1 MSVRKQ
7 HNRYRTEPYGRN
19 YKNVLKR
26 GKAFFT
32 IGGEHYSFE
41 MSQYHGIWTAHERT
55 LPGCCS
61 PEGTIIRM
69 ESEKK
74 EMGRERISPKLERR
88 KFYVDHMGQ
97 GTQPT

>member
-19 YKNVLKR
+19 YKDVLKR

-41 MSQYHGIWTAHERT
+41 LSQYHGIWTAHERT
-55 LPGCCS
+55 LPGCI
-61 PEGTIIRM
+61 PEGTIIVEWNQRKRKW
-69 ESEKK
+69 EEREYKK
-74 EMGRERISPKLERR
+74 ERVR
-88 KFYVDHMGQ
+88 
-97 GTQPT
+97 

>member
-41 MSQYHGIWTAHERT
+41 MSQYHGIWTARKRT
-55 LPGCCS
+55 LPGFS
-61 PEGTIIRM
+61 PPEGTIIVEWNQRKRKW
-69 ESEKK
+69 EE
-74 EMGRERISPKLERR
+74 REYVPERS
-88 KFYVDHMGQ
+88 
-97 GTQPT
+97 

>member
-19 YKNVLKR
+19 YKDVLKR

-55 LPGCCS
+55 LPGCS
-61 PEGTIIRM
+61 PGRGAIIVEWNQRKRKW
-69 ESEKK
+69 EEREHKK
-74 EMGRERISPKLERR
+74 ERAI
-88 KFYVDHMGQ
+88 
-97 GTQPT
+97 